1 MSSMKTIKL
10 MNLSIMDFKGIH
22 TLDIPFDGSNA
33 MIYGKNGKGKTSV
46 FDALCWLLTGKDARG
61 NQPESENFYIKPR
74 DVHGQALSG
83 VMPTVTGTFDVDG
96 DTITFRKIYKG
107 KWEKPR
113 GAAKAK
119 FSGNTTEHYIDDI
132 PQKESEY
139 KRIVGEII
147 LENVLRL
154 LVDVHRFPESLKWQD
169 RRKLLFELCSVQD
182 DKTIMAK
189 DARFAPLSESLGR
202 WSVDEYKQSLKTSRR
217 KVNDALEKLPV
228 RIDEVEKSVSA
239 LRGMDFAALHTQ
251 ADQLTARKS
260 TLEAELYDITHDTAL
275 MGAKNAFATLQ
286 NRLTALENENTAHRR
301 SQQVPVTD
309 PRKEIQRELDTARR
323 ELEREQSAFSAAK
336 TQIQMAEMRL
346 EDYRKQWKT
355 IQGKKYDGK
364 DICPTC
370 GQKLPADKIQAAKAE
385 FERDKK
391 ARQDRLLADSDI
403 IKSGIA
409 DQQKLADTAE
419 AKAAQWEQEI
429 LQLEKH
435 LAEAVVP
442 EAPVIEDLPDYARQR
457 EELQTSIQ
465 QADEKCRELTE
476 NSNAQAQK
484 IKADIVSLETQ
495 LSSLRAEIAKE
506 SNIAAA
512 ENRIQELQ
520 AERHTQVAEM
530 DKLDAL
536 LALCEDFTRYKV
548 QSITDAI
555 NSHFKR
561 VRFRLFREQINGGL
575 DDCCD
580 VMMDGKPYGSLSDG
594 EKVKAGMDIISTLS
608 RFYGVKMPLFIDR
621 AESVTD
627 MPQADMQMIQLVV
640 RENRKLEV
648 EVK

>member
-1 MSSMKTIKL
+1 MKTIKL

-22 TLDIPFDGSNA
+22 TLDIPFGGSNA
-33 MIYGKNGKGKTSV
+33 MISGQNGEGKTSV
-46 FDALCWLLTGKDARG
+46 YDALCWLLTGKDARG
-61 NQPESENFYIKPR
+61 NQPESENFNIKPR
-74 DVHGQALSG
+74 DAHERVLSG
-83 VMPTVTGTFDVDG
+83 AMPTVTGTFDVDG
-96 DTITFRKIYKG
+96 DTITFRKVYKE

-113 GAAKAK
+113 GMAEAK
-119 FSGNTTEHYIDDI
+119 FAGHTTEHYIDDI

-147 LENVLRL
+147 PENVFQL
-154 LVDVHRFPESLKWQD
+154 LADVYRFPASLKWQD

-182 DKTIMAK
+182 DKAIMAK
-189 DARFAPLSESLGR
+189 DARFAPLSEALGR

-239 LRGMDFAALHTQ
+239 LRGIDFAALHTQ
-251 ADQLTARKS
+251 ADQLEAQKS

-275 MGAKNAFATLQ
+275 IGAKNALATLQ
-286 NRLTALENENTAHRR
+286 NQLTALENENTAHRH
-301 SQQVPVTD
+301 SQQVPAID

-391 ARQDRLLADSDI
+391 ARQDRLLADGDV

-409 DQQKLADTAE
+409 DQQKLANAAE
-419 AKAAQWEQEI
+419 AKTAQWEQEI
-429 LQLEKH
+429 QQLEKH

-465 QADEKCRELTE
+465 QADEKCRELAE

-495 LSSLRAEIAKE
+495 LAALRAEIAKE

-512 ENRIQELQ
+512 ETRIKELQ

-548 QSITDAI
+548 QSNTDAI
-555 NSHFKR
+555 NSHFGR

-608 RFYGVKMPLFIDR
+608 RFYGIKMPLFIDR

-627 MPQADMQMIQLVV
+627 MPRADMQMIQLVV
-640 RENRKLEV
+640 RENQKLEV
-648 EVK
+648 EIQ

>member
-1 MSSMKTIKL
+1 MKTIKL

-22 TLDIPFDGSNA
+22 TLDIPFGGSNA
-33 MIYGKNGKGKTSV
+33 MISGQNGEGKTSV
-46 FDALCWLLTGKDARG
+46 YDALCWLLTGKDARG
-61 NQPESENFYIKPR
+61 NQPESENFNIKPR
-74 DVHGQALSG
+74 DAHERVLSG
-83 VMPTVTGTFDVDG
+83 AMPTVTGTFDVDG
-96 DTITFRKIYKG
+96 DTITFRKVYKE

-113 GAAKAK
+113 GMAEAK
-119 FSGNTTEHYIDDI
+119 FAGHTTEHYIDDI

-147 LENVLRL
+147 PENVFQL
-154 LVDVHRFPESLKWQD
+154 LADVYRFPASLKWQD

-182 DKTIMAK
+182 DKAIMAK
-189 DARFAPLSESLGR
+189 DARFAPLSEALGR

-286 NRLTALENENTAHRR
+286 NQLTALENENTAHRH
-301 SQQVPVTD
+301 SQQVPAID

-346 EDYRKQWKT
+346 EDYRAQWKT
-355 IQGKKYDGK
+355 VHSKKYDGK
-364 DICPTC
+364 DTCPTC
-370 GQKLPADKIQAAKAE
+370 GQKLPPDKIQAAKAE

-391 ARQDRLLADSDI
+391 ARQDRLLADSDV

-409 DQQKLADTAE
+409 DQQKLADAAE
-419 AKAAQWEQEI
+419 AKAAQWEQKI
-429 LQLEKH
+429 QQLEKN
-435 LAEAVVP
+435 LAEAAVP
-442 EAPVIEDLPDYARQR
+442 EAPAIEDLPDYARQR
-457 EELQTSIQ
+457 EELQTSIR
-465 QADEKCRELTE
+465 QADEKCRELAE

-512 ENRIQELQ
+512 ENRIKELQ
-520 AERHTQVAEM
+520 AERHTQVVEM